1 MNLNNHHM
9 NIGIALRGVRVKL
22 IKNFRVNWSLLLFN
36 MSSAATINRVKVER
50 LKNAYKGKRIFI
62 VCNGPSLMAADL
74 DKIARSGDYSFAS
87 NKIDKIFSQTAWRP
101 TFYCVSDETFQFSLL
116 ETMQKIPAKVKF
128 FRTVS
133 YMTTRRAGGNCVYI
147 NMNGDRALLNH
158 PRFAEDCS
166 KVLYGIATV
175 TYVMLQ
181 IAVHMGF
188 REIYIIGC
196 DNSYGK
202 EVKKDGTIVDNGT
215 ASYFAGSDEKDRAT
229 VAATWEMNVAYDF
242 ARRYADEHGIKIFNA
257 TRGGY
262 LEAFERM
269 DFDLLFDSK
278 NQDIK

>member
-1 MNLNNHHM
+1 MNFKSY
-9 NIGIALRGVRVKL
+9 IVRLRQIFREHWSVFIFNLGNTSLVNSEKL
-22 IKNFRVNWSLLLFN
+22 SK
-36 MSSAATINRVKVER
+36 
-50 LKNAYKGKRIFI
+50 LKDAYKGKRIFI
-62 VCNGPSLMAADL
+62 VCNGPSLIAADL
-74 DKIARSGDYSFAS
+74 DKIAGSGDYSFAS